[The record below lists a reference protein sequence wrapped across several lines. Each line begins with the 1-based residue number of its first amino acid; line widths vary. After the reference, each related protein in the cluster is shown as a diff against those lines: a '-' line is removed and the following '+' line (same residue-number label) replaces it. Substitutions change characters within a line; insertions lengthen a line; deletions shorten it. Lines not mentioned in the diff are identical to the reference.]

1 MTLNFNFNSRVNDHI
16 YVFKMFGSRMEAKLA
31 ASKFKAELQVGQLLQ
46 YSMPLKKTDEEGEL
60 QS

>member
-1 MTLNFNFNSRVNDHI
+1 
-16 YVFKMFGSRMEAKLA
+16 MEAKLA